1 MKYYKGYPD
10 EMKVDGQD
18 VTLHDLERTMLS
30 LYWDER
36 LSESDKDYLMDKY
49 KEERMRYLDGIFQFD
64 EQNRQRLKE
73 VERLFEKAM
82 RRMEDVCKRTEEREV
97 QKRKQGLT
105 VAEGLRLHLDIGSL
119 DETEDMCYSDGDQDF
134 WDLLCG
140 EEREIEPYWGVV
152 CCSVSLERYEQNCP
166 GREYVSYKAAC
177 GRRPCVKED
186 EGEKGFS
193 REFCEM
199 KEAYRLSWGDI
210 MKISHFS
217 LTIEMV
223 Y

>member
-1 MKYYKGYPD
+1 MDISREKAVELFKKYNKS
-10 EMKVDGQD
+10 E
-18 VTLHDLERTMLS
+18 S
-30 LYWDER
+30 LYHHA
-36 LSESDKDYLMDKY
+36 LSVEAV
-49 KEERMRYLDGIFQFD
+49 MREFAGKNN
-64 EQNRQRLKE
+64 E
-73 VERLFEKAM
+73 
-82 RRMEDVCKRTEEREV
+82 
-97 QKRKQGLT
+97 
-105 VAEGLRLHLDIGSL
+105 
-119 DETEDMCYSDGDQDF
+119 DQDF

-199 KEAYRLSWGDI
+199 KEAYRLSWGG
-210 MKISHFS
+210 
-217 LTIEMV
+217 T
-223 Y
+223 